1 MELACKKTSIG
12 ERSVPL
18 VGPESE
24 LNLRGVGKLRFQ
36 SATLIGACELALSC

>member
-12 ERSVPL
+12 ESSVPL

-24 LNLRGVGKLRFQ
+24 LNRRGIGKVRFQ
-36 SATLIGACELALSC
+36 SVTLIGACELALSC